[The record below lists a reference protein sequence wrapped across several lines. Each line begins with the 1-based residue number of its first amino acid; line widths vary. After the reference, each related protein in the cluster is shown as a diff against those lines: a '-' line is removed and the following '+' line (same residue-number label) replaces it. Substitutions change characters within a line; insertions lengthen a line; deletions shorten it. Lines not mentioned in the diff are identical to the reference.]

1 MKRIP
6 LIVGIVTL
14 VLGAALLAQQTN
26 SSAEQELKLAVYVG
40 QWKYE
45 GEYSSSFSGAA
56 GKVTG
61 EATGSMILSGH
72 FLEWQMIERGPG
84 GETRGLEILGYDP
97 VNKNYPSRVFGD
109 DGSMITGVYALEKG
123 VSRFTA
129 KMIAGGKEQLIRI
142 TEVFEADLMSFRQKA
157 EISDDGHTWSPMFEG
172 RFFRIV
178 RRELP

>member
-6 LIVGIVTL
+6 LIVGIVAL
-14 VLGAALLAQQTN
+14 VLGAVLLARQTD
-26 SSAEQELKLAVYVG
+26 STPDQESKLAVYVG
-40 QWKYE
+40 QWTYE
-45 GEYSSSFSGAA
+45 GEYNPSFSATA

-61 EATGSMILSGH
+61 EASGAMILNGH

-109 DGSMITGVYALEKG
+109 DGSMITGVYALEKN

-157 EISDDGHTWSPMFEG
+157 EISDDGHTWAPMFEG
-172 RFFRIV
+172 RFIRIG

>member
-6 LIVGIVTL
+6 LIVGIISL
-14 VLGAALLAQQTN
+14 VSGAALLAQQTG

-40 QWKYE
+40 QWTYE
-45 GEYSSSFSGAA
+45 GEYSPSFSATA

-61 EATGSMILSGH
+61 EATGAMILGGH

-109 DGSMITGVYALEKG
+109 DGSMITGVYALEKN

-157 EISDDGHTWSPMFEG
+157 EISDDGHTWAPMFEG
-172 RFFRIV
+172 RFIRIG